1 MLSFESEREI
11 KEHISSLLDVS
22 DPKVNQFKEQFI
34 KRWKYLQTN
43 CDENPAVYKKMEINN
58 TGTKKKTQ
66 NKVTVV
72 SYRYCFFI
80 LLDFLT
86 FLVFIFHSISLVT
99 DPLKE
104 PSN

>member
-72 SYRYCFFI
+72 SYRYYVFLFFFI
-80 LLDFLT
+80 
-86 FLVFIFHSISLVT
+86 FIFYFA
-99 DPLKE
+99 
-104 PSN
+104 